1 LKSLVNF
8 NKEIKGDLKMKSKTI
23 IQADEMLELLNKQWA
38 TIQDIMK
45 IGALGRN
52 KARNIKNEIERN
64 IIDQGLKLPNNLV
77 PMEKVIE
84 YFKINLDFLVTINK
98 SKNGEI

>member
-1 LKSLVNF
+1 
-8 NKEIKGDLKMKSKTI
+8 MKSKTI
-23 IQADEMLELLNKQWA
+23 IQADEMLVLLNKQWA
-38 TIQDIMK
+38 TVQDIMK

-52 KARNIKNEIERN
+52 KARDIKNEIDRN
-64 IIDQGLKLPNNLV
+64 IKEQGMKLPNNLV

-98 SKNGEI
+98 

>member
-1 LKSLVNF
+1 
-8 NKEIKGDLKMKSKTI
+8 MKSKTI
-23 IQADEMLELLNKQWA
+23 IQADEMLLLLNKQWA
-38 TIQDIMK
+38 TVQDIMK

-52 KARNIKNEIERN
+52 KARDIKNEIDRN
-64 IIDQGLKLPNNLV
+64 IKEQGMKLPNNLV

-98 SKNGEI
+98 SKNGEV

>member
-1 LKSLVNF
+1 
-8 NKEIKGDLKMKSKTI
+8 MKSKTI
-23 IQADEMLELLNKQWA
+23 IQADEMLEILNRQWA

>member
-1 LKSLVNF
+1 
-8 NKEIKGDLKMKSKTI
+8 MKRKTI
-23 IQADEMLELLNKQWA
+23 IQADEMLEILNKQWA

-52 KARNIKNEIERN
+52 KAGNIKNEIERN

>member
-1 LKSLVNF
+1 
-8 NKEIKGDLKMKSKTI
+8 MKSKTI
-23 IQADEMLELLNKQWA
+23 IQADEMLEILNKQWA

-52 KARNIKNEIERN
+52 KARTIKNEIERN

>member
-1 LKSLVNF
+1 
-8 NKEIKGDLKMKSKTI
+8 MKSKTI
-23 IQADEMLELLNKQWA
+23 IQADEMLVLLNKQWA
-38 TIQDIMK
+38 TVQDIMK

-52 KARNIKNEIERN
+52 KARDIKNEIDRN
-64 IIDQGLKLPNNLV
+64 IKEQGMKLPNNLI

-98 SKNGEI
+98 SKNGEV

>member
-1 LKSLVNF
+1 
-8 NKEIKGDLKMKSKTI
+8 MKSKTI
-23 IQADEMLELLNKQWA
+23 IQADEMLVLLNKQWA
-38 TIQDIMK
+38 TVQDIMK

-52 KARNIKNEIERN
+52 KARDIKNEIDRN
-64 IIDQGLKLPNNLV
+64 IKEQGMKLPNNLV

>member
-1 LKSLVNF
+1 
-8 NKEIKGDLKMKSKTI
+8 MKSKTI
-23 IQADEMLELLNKQWA
+23 IQADEMLEILNKQWA

-98 SKNGEI
+98 SKNGEV

>member
-1 LKSLVNF
+1 
-8 NKEIKGDLKMKSKTI
+8 MKSKTI

-64 IIDQGLKLPNNLV
+64 IVDQGLKLPNNLV

>member
-1 LKSLVNF
+1 M
-8 NKEIKGDLKMKSKTI
+8 KGKTI
-23 IQADEMLELLNKQWA
+23 IQADEMLEILNKQWA

-64 IIDQGLKLPNNLV
+64 IVDQGLKLPNNLV

>member
-1 LKSLVNF
+1 
-8 NKEIKGDLKMKSKTI
+8 MKSKTI

-64 IIDQGLKLPNNLV
+64 IMDQGLKLPNNLV

>member
-1 LKSLVNF
+1 
-8 NKEIKGDLKMKSKTI
+8 MKSKTI
-23 IQADEMLELLNKQWA
+23 IQADEMLEILNKQWA

-84 YFKINLDFLVTINK
+84 YFKINLDFLVAINR

>member
-1 LKSLVNF
+1 
-8 NKEIKGDLKMKSKTI
+8 
-23 IQADEMLELLNKQWA
+23 MLEILNKQWA

-64 IIDQGLKLPNNLV
+64 IIAQGLKLPNNLV

-84 YFKINLDFLVTINK
+84 YFKINLDFLLAINK

>member
-1 LKSLVNF
+1 
-8 NKEIKGDLKMKSKTI
+8 MKSKTI
-23 IQADEMLELLNKQWA
+23 IQADEMLEILNKQWA

-52 KARNIKNEIERN
+52 KARNIKKEIERN

>member
-1 LKSLVNF
+1 
-8 NKEIKGDLKMKSKTI
+8 MKSKTI
-23 IQADEMLELLNKQWA
+23 IQADEMMEILNKQWA

>member
-1 LKSLVNF
+1 
-8 NKEIKGDLKMKSKTI
+8 MKSKTI
-23 IQADEMLELLNKQWA
+23 IQADEMLKILNKQWA

>member
-1 LKSLVNF
+1 
-8 NKEIKGDLKMKSKTI
+8 MKSKTI
-23 IQADEMLELLNKQWA
+23 IQANEMLEILNKQWA

-64 IIDQGLKLPNNLV
+64 IIAQGLKLPNNLV

>member
-1 LKSLVNF
+1 
-8 NKEIKGDLKMKSKTI
+8 MKSKTI
-23 IQADEMLELLNKQWA
+23 IQADEMLEILNKQWA

-52 KARNIKNEIERN
+52 KPRNIKNEIERN

-98 SKNGEI
+98 SKKGEI

>member
-1 LKSLVNF
+1 
-8 NKEIKGDLKMKSKTI
+8 MKNKTI
-23 IQADEMLELLNKQWA
+23 IQADEMLEILNKQWA

>member
-1 LKSLVNF
+1 
-8 NKEIKGDLKMKSKTI
+8 MKSKTI

>member
-1 LKSLVNF
+1 
-8 NKEIKGDLKMKSKTI
+8 MKSKTI
-23 IQADEMLELLNKQWA
+23 IQADEMLEILNKQWA

-52 KARNIKNEIERN
+52 KARDIKNEIERN

>member
-1 LKSLVNF
+1 
-8 NKEIKGDLKMKSKTI
+8 MKSKTI
-23 IQADEMLELLNKQWA
+23 IQADEMLEILNKQWA

-98 SKNGEI
+98 SKNGKI

>member
-1 LKSLVNF
+1 
-8 NKEIKGDLKMKSKTI
+8 MKSKTI
-23 IQADEMLELLNKQWA
+23 IQADEMLVLLNKQWA
-38 TIQDIMK
+38 TVQDIMK

-98 SKNGEI
+98 SKNGEV

>member
-1 LKSLVNF
+1 
-8 NKEIKGDLKMKSKTI
+8 MKSKTI
-23 IQADEMLELLNKQWA
+23 IQADEMLEILNKQWA

-77 PMEKVIE
+77 PMENVIE